1 LYSTTAR
8 QLLASVLEMFKHL
21 LVLLLFCW
29 GAFAQK
35 VDLALLG
42 GGQISFNPNTSVGG
56 GGAIQ
61 GNFGYRIA
69 HVPTLSLY
77 AELPITSSFGVGT
90 GLPAGLDEFSTLF
103 VTPGV
108 RLKITPPASSVSPY
122 FTLGF
127 GWARFQGPSGSGFSN
142 TTDAVQFGVGA
153 DVPIV
158 PFLGLRTE
166 VRDYYTGA
174 PGLGPAFSD
183 RQHNLTVMGGL
194 VLHF

>member
-1 LYSTTAR
+1 MKPIV
-8 QLLASVLEMFKHL
+8 LA
-21 LVLLLFCW
+21 LLLCSA
-29 GAFAQK
+29 AFAQK
-35 VDLALLG
+35 IDLALLG
-42 GGQISFNPNTSVGG
+42 GGQISLNPNTSVGV

-90 GLPAGLDEFSTLF
+90 GLPAGLNEFSTLF

-108 RLKITPPASSVSPY
+108 RLKITPPVLSVSPY

-127 GWARFQGPSGSGFSN
+127 GWARYQGPSGSGFSN
-142 TTDAVQFGVGA
+142 TTDAVQFGVGT

-158 PFLGLRTE
+158 PFLALRTE

-174 PGLGPAFSD
+174 PGLGPAFRD
-183 RQHNLTVMGGL
+183 RQHNLTALGGL

>member
-1 LYSTTAR
+1 MKSI
-8 QLLASVLEMFKHL
+8 LLAF
-21 LVLLLFCW
+21 LFCSA
-29 GAFAQK
+29 AFAQK

-42 GGQISFNPNTSVGG
+42 GGQIGFNPNTSVGG

-77 AELPITSSFGVGT
+77 GEIPITASFGVGN
-90 GLPAGLDEFSTLF
+90 GLPAELNEFSTLF

-108 RLKITPPASSVSPY
+108 RLKITPPVLPVSPY
-122 FTLGF
+122 FTLGY
-127 GWARFQGPSGSGFSN
+127 GWARYQGPSGSGFSN
-142 TTDAVQFGVGA
+142 TTDAVQFGVGT
-153 DVPIV
+153 DIPIV
-158 PFLGLRTE
+158 PFLGLRME

-174 PGLGPAFSD
+174 PGAGSAFRD